1 MKNRMKVFPIEITEI
16 LSMVV
21 EQAAN
26 TQEEAVRLVSQAYD
40 ASEIILGPEACNEVT
55 FQAFQTKEDNYEEHN

>member
-1 MKNRMKVFPIEITEI
+1 MKNRMEVFPIEITEI

-26 TQEEAVRLVSQAYD
+26 TQEEAIRLVRQAYD

-55 FQAFQTKEDNYEEHN
+55 FKAYKDV